1 MVYNIDNNR
10 FVNGG
15 SRSNN
20 KMVDFDN
27 PETITNTPEDL
38 VKKIILE
45 SLIFVEDAIE
55 EYNKKEFKG
64 FQTSNYLIRARLYTL
79 FSKLAPAIRQD
90 QGEKIF
96 KELAEKVKST
106 KTTDLIISYNF
117 INSWLYK
124 KELTNVFKKSV
135 IL

>member
-1 MVYNIDNNR
+1 
-10 FVNGG
+10 
-15 SRSNN
+15 
-20 KMVDFDN
+20 MVDFDR

-55 EYNKKEFKG
+55 DYNKKEFKG
-64 FQTSNYLIRARLYTL
+64 FQANNYLIRARLYTL

-90 QGEKIF
+90 MGETIF
-96 KELAEKVKST
+96 KALADKVKST
-106 KTTDLIISYNF
+106 KTEDLIESYNF
-117 INSWLYK
+117 IIDWVYK

-135 IL
+135 VL